1 MGRRKIHRVWREK
14 RVFVVRGRDVEGRKV
29 VRDEFTDVDGEGR
42 EQTKDSPIH
51 SANVD

>member
-1 MGRRKIHRVWREK
+1 M
-14 RVFVVRGRDVEGRKV
+14 FVVRGRDVEGRKM
-29 VRDEFTDVDGEGR
+29 VRAEFTDIDGESG